1 MNNITM
7 HSAVWM
13 TVAAASSAAHAEVVG
28 ASVLTVSNSE
38 GFIPVV
44 CCEPSSGFG
53 VASTGKRGRDSSAV
67 DLPFA
72 GWSDFGLASDQSVDI
87 SWDFT
92 ASSPDRYLAWSIT
105 PLESPEQVLAGVSW
119 SGSSWRSLG
128 AVPVMPGDT
137 GRAAVQLSS
146 LAGPQFY
153 RVAFSGL
160 SAGFEQSP
168 MEGVSFVPSPGA
180 AALIALAGFTVNRR
194 RR

>member
-1 MNNITM
+1 MKHITM

-13 TVAAASSAAHAEVVG
+13 TVAATTGVAHGEVVG
-28 ASVLTVSNSE
+28 ASALTLSNAE

-44 CCEPSSGFG
+44 SCEPSNGFG

-72 GWSDFGLASDQSVDI
+72 GWSDFGLASDQRVDI

-92 ASSPDRYLAWSIT
+92 ATAPDRYLAWSIS
-105 PLESPEQVLAGVSW
+105 PLESPGQVLAGLAW
-119 SGSSWRSLG
+119 SGSSWNAVGVAPILAGG
-128 AVPVMPGDT
+128 AGH
-137 GRAAVQLSS
+137 AAVQLSS

-153 RVAFSGL
+153 RLAFSGL
-160 SAGFEQSP
+160 SAGLEQSP
-168 MEGVSFVPSPGA
+168 LVGVSFVPSPGA
-180 AALIALAGFTVNRR
+180 AALIALAGFMGVRR